1 MDQVKSM
8 EEWAKILGHYELD
21 GITFSWLTPP
31 KTWEDLK
38 KFEVRDDD
46 IFLITYPKSGTY
58 KYLFMGNKT
67 DPGQTVS
74 IAKFDEDYKY
84 VKKFDLLSYNS
95 LPP

>member
-8 EEWAKILGHYELD
+8 EEWAKILRHYEFD

-46 IFLITYPKSGTY
+46 IFLITYPKSGTC
-58 KYLFMGNKT
+58 KYLLMAPTKLIQ
-67 DPGQTVS
+67 D
-74 IAKFDEDYKY
+74 K
-84 VKKFDLLSYNS
+84 LLLKSNWPR
-95 LPP
+95 LQFC